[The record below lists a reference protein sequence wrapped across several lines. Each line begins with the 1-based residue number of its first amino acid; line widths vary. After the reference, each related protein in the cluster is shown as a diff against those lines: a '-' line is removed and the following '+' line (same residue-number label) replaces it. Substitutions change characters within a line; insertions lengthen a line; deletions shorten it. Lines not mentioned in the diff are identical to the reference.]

1 MTEVFD
7 LVADETVLNRDLLTA
22 IVSKCLQ
29 SFFWVKA

>member
-22 IVSKCLQ
+22 IVLKCLQ